1 LSLAATRDK
10 DVARLYA
17 GILGLLAFLTNLIRG
32 MVHGYGAESTL
43 WSACLSMALFAVVG
57 VVLGGLARWIVEDSV
72 NSRLA
77 AELAAQA
84 GGRNTPGKTPA
95 AAEKT
100 GA

>member
-1 LSLAATRDK
+1 M
-10 DVARLYA
+10 ARLYA
-17 GILGLLAFLTNLIRG
+17 GILGLLAFLPNLIRG

-72 NSRLA
+72 NSRVA
-77 AELAAQA
+77 AELAARE
-84 GGRNTPGKTPA
+84 GGRSVPGTAPA